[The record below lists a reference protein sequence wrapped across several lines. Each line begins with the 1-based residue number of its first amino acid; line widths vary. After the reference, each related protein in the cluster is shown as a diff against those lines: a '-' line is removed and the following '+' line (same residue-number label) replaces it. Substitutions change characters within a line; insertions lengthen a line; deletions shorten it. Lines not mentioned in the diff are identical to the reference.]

1 MAGKER
7 EEAASL
13 AYREIAELSRE
24 LVARL
29 QGVTE
34 LDLSHNH
41 FSYPDNAWKWA
52 VHMGGVSFH
61 GPPHRANVHV
71 QGALC
76 HSITHCVCV
85 CVWDSC
91 IVGLIQ
97 ILVRIIYILLGF
109 LRSRINNKKVKCRLE
124 RDIYTGG

>member
-52 VHMGGVSFH
+52 VHMGVVSFH
-61 GPPHRANVHV
+61 GPPHRAIMYMYKELYVTVSHTV
-71 QGALC
+71 
-76 HSITHCVCV
+76 CVCV
-85 CVWDSC
+85 CGTHV
-91 IVGLIQ
+91 
-97 ILVRIIYILLGF
+97 
-109 LRSRINNKKVKCRLE
+109 
-124 RDIYTGG
+124 